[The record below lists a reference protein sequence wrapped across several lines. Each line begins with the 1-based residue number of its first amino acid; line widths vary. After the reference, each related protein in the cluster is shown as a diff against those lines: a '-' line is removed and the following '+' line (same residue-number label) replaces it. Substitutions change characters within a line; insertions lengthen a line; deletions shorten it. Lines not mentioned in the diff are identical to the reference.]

1 MTERR
6 TKRSLK
12 IIAKTLWGFERVF
25 SKRVLMK
32 SAACALVFGLVL
44 GAAAAE
50 APPGHNI
57 HLVREVDGHRFWR
70 GGAPTKET
78 VRSLVDAAIARKLQV
93 TFVDLRS
100 PDTAD
105 DRSGKGGR
113 LSPTEEKALAEKSG
127 ARYVCISALKKPL
140 VDTLTDSLK
149 RGDVYMHCMYGVNRT
164 GFACARYATALKI
177 DIPRD
182 SLGKRDWEQGV
193 AFQKAQR

>member
-1 MTERR
+1 M
-6 TKRSLK
+6 KVAASL
-12 IIAKTLWGFERVF
+12 
-25 SKRVLMK
+25 
-32 SAACALVFGLVL
+32 AAFLLPL

-57 HLVREVDGHRFWR
+57 HLVREADGKRFWR
-70 GGAPTKET
+70 GGAPTKDT
-78 VRSLVDAAIARKLQV
+78 VQALVNAAGARKVTV

-100 PDTAD
+100 PDNAD

-113 LSPTEEKALAEKSG
+113 LSPAAEKALAEQSG
-127 ARYVCISALKKPL
+127 ARYVQISALKKPL
-140 VDTLTDSLK
+140 VDTLKEALK

-182 SLGKRDWEQGV
+182 KLGKRDWDQGER
-193 AFQKAQR
+193 FQRAQK